1 LIGLAES
8 ERLAELVFE
17 PHDTPSAS
25 SSRKRSNV
33 ISFSQISP
41 SIQVPQGLLVKRAG
55 NLEAENFSNRIIGGW
70 EFNVQQ
76 LEGRSDAKGMSKLH
90 VIKQPT
96 LEVLN
101 EVCGPWTNST
111 LNASSGTEFKLTA

>member
-25 SSRKRSNV
+25 SSRKQSNV

-41 SIQVPQGLLVKRAG
+41 SIQVPQGLLVKRFG
-55 NLEAENFSNRIIGGW
+55 NLEAENFSN
-70 EFNVQQ
+70 
-76 LEGRSDAKGMSKLH
+76 
-90 VIKQPT
+90 
-96 LEVLN
+96 
-101 EVCGPWTNST
+101 
-111 LNASSGTEFKLTA
+111 